1 MDGKRNVYLIGT
13 SSFLND
19 VSSEMIKPLLPLLIV
34 SLGGGSVLV
43 GLLNGLRNFI
53 SFSLRVIFGYLSD
66 YSKKRKYWIL
76 SGYTIAAIFKFLLSF
91 SNEPIEVV
99 TFGASERLGK
109 AIRTA
114 PKDALISESM
124 PKKKGTGYGID
135 LLMDRSGAII
145 GTLLVAFLVSK
156 KLLQINQIILVAS
169 VISALAIIPAIF
181 LEEPKLKKLK
191 KKFFKSIKTLSK
203 DVKKFLWV
211 IVFFSIGNIG
221 VLFTILR
228 AKEIL
233 GSNVSTILLYT
244 LFNLIYAL
252 LVIPFGR
259 WGDKN
264 RKASIILGLSLFAIS
279 SILFAIAKDIISLGI
294 AFVIFGLAY
303 AMSMGNIKAFIAEI
317 SKENERATAL
327 GTYQTVQGLIS
338 LPTALAAGALWTISP
353 IIPFGYSAV
362 AMAIAALLM
371 IKLF

>member
-1 MDGKRNVYLIGT
+1 MNKKRNVYLIGT

-19 VSSEMIKPLLPLLIV
+19 VSSEMIKPLLPLMIV
-34 SLGGGSVLV
+34 SLGGGSILI

-53 SFSLRVIFGYLSD
+53 SFSLRAIFGYLSD
-66 YSKKRKYWIL
+66 YSKKRKRWIIG
-76 SGYTIAAIFKFLLSF
+76 GYTVAAIFKFLLSF
-91 SNEPIEVV
+91 SNEPVEVV

-124 PKKKGTGYGID
+124 PKKKGVGYGID
-135 LLMDRSGAII
+135 LLMDRSGAIV
-145 GTLLVAFLVSK
+145 GTVLVAFLVSE

-169 VISALAIIPAIF
+169 AISALAIIPALF
-181 LEEPKLKKLK
+181 LKEPKLKKLK

-203 DVKKFLWV
+203 EVKRFLWV

-221 VLFTILR
+221 IMFTILR

-233 GSNVSTILLYT
+233 GSNVNTILLYT

-259 WGDKN
+259 FGDKN
-264 RKASIILGLSLFAIS
+264 RKASVILGLSLFAIS
-279 SILFAIAKDIISLGI
+279 SILFAIASDLVSLIISF
-294 AFVIFGLAY
+294 ATFGFAY
-303 AMSMGNIKAFIAEI
+303 AMSVGNIKAFVAEI

-362 AMAIAALLM
+362 AMAIATLLM
-371 IKLF
+371 IFF